1 MEDDK
6 TQKKKVPEKKG
17 LYYFRLFG
25 GILLFG
31 FGLALLIY
39 NFFIAKEFNGYQV
52 IFGVEFIAGSYFFA
66 HGMFKGFK
74 NI

>member
-1 MEDDK
+1 MVKDEA
-6 TQKKKVPEKKG
+6 QKKKTPEKKG

-25 GILLFG
+25 GILLFF

-39 NFFIAKEFNGYQV
+39 NFFIAEQFNGYQV
-52 IFGVEFIAGSYFFA
+52 IFGAEFIAGSYFFA